1 LNYLIANYK
10 SILIIKS
17 ISTIKMSDL
26 DYIQKRKLIKK
37 INKAVHFA
45 NYLEQKLTIEGSII
59 FNNKYYWYIVNNNK
73 IVKFYNNNYKI
84 YNDKPII
91 VTLLNNLSNL
101 ILHSIYN
108 DVNGMDLIK
117 DCSSNC
123 GCKIQDE

>member
-1 LNYLIANYK
+1 MNYLIANYK

-59 FNNKYYWYIVNNNK
+59 FNNKYYWYIVNNNMH
-73 IVKFYNNNYKI
+73 I
-84 YNDKPII
+84 
-91 VTLLNNLSNL
+91 
-101 ILHSIYN
+101 
-108 DVNGMDLIK
+108 GCIK
-117 DCSSNC
+117 NFTVH
-123 GCKIQDE
+123 QV